1 MSINDV
7 CNFQIGTSKDKDSPS
22 FSPILLSALIWK
34 GAVME
39 GARAATVVHE
49 TEAWLRR

>member
-1 MSINDV
+1 MSINNV
-7 CNFQIGTSKDKDSPS
+7 RNLQIVTSKDRDSPS

-34 GAVME
+34 GAVMA
-39 GARAATVVHE
+39 GARAATVVHK